1 MHLALVIS
9 GMEPEDMRE
18 RMRKTLADIEDKYR
32 STLETWDGDASKLW
46 GAKKMVEPLITWM

>member
-1 MHLALVIS
+1 
-9 GMEPEDMRE
+9 MEPEDMRE